1 MAETTTPAPLGLRER
16 KRRET
21 RIAISRAATR
31 LFLRDGFHNVSVG
44 EVAKAADVSKVTVFN
59 YFPTKED
66 LALAPMA
73 EHTRDEVRA
82 VRERPA
88 GTSPLD
94 ALRDAFL
101 HDLAAHAP
109 QAGMFEPAAPLV
121 RMILTT
127 PALSARL
134 LAVEADR
141 EQALADALSE
151 ETGERGAFEARVF
164 AAAALGVRRT
174 LIAENYR
181 RLAEGTSPSSLY
193 PDALARAERAFGLL
207 ESGFGG
213 AFPVR

>member
-1 MAETTTPAPLGLRER
+1 MPADTTTAPLGLRER
-16 KRRET
+16 KRLET
-21 RIAISRAATR
+21 RTAISRAAAD

-66 LALAPMA
+66 LALAPLA
-73 EHTRDEVRA
+73 EHTGDEVRA

-88 GTSPLD
+88 GTTPLD

-101 HDLAAHAP
+101 RDLAAHAP
-109 QAGMFEPAAPLV
+109 QAGMYAAAAPLV

-127 PALSARL
+127 PALNARL

-141 EQALADALSE
+141 EQALADALAE
-151 ETGERGAFEARVF
+151 EADDPGAADAAVF
-164 AAAALGVRRT
+164 AAAALGVRRALVT
-174 LIAENYR
+174 ENFR
-181 RLAEGTSPSSLY
+181 RLIEGESPVSLL
-193 PDALARAERAFGLL
+193 PQARARALRAFGLL

-213 AFPVR
+213 YAIR